1 MALYSN
7 HTDEQLLQLMKENNE
22 VAFTE
27 LYNRYWERLYISAC
41 KKVRDKEQAKEIVHD
56 VFLDIWKRREKISVN
71 HLPAYLETAVRYR
84 VKAPAFFDLIES
96 LTNDEMTHSPY
107 EADFSLLAKDME
119 ELIEAWIEV
128 LPESRRQIFVRHYF
142 QQLSAQEIAQEM
154 NLSPKTVQN
163 QLSLSLQYLRSR
175 FGHLLSVLLLL
186 LP

>member
-1 MALYSN
+1 VIN
-7 HTDEQLLQLMKENNE
+7 F
-22 VAFTE
+22 V
-27 LYNRYWERLYISAC
+27 NRE
-41 KKVRDKEQAKEIVHD
+41 
-56 VFLDIWKRREKISVN
+56 
-71 HLPAYLETAVRYR
+71 
-84 VKAPAFFDLIES
+84 KAPAFFDLIDS